1 MPSAEVKD
9 QIFNYLVVHAMHII
23 ADGQSYEAIV
33 GDLLA
38 IYSGSR
44 PAPPAVNSLELLQR
58 RLFDSLDAVE
68 PRNSPQMCSLRG
80 SQWKCTK
87 RGYGHILGFTKA
99 VLVALRQAALRHAV
113 PFDAALLALTAIAVA
128 NAKEVEDLEFTL
140 YAPTRDGVGEA
151 GLCGLFADWRVL
163 NISLDKM
170 TSTVLGVVQQ
180 VGHKIRTRQCGENQ
194 PAHQTENPAKPGLSH
209 ASEDNQ

>member
-1 MPSAEVKD
+1 M
-9 QIFNYLVVHAMHII
+9 
-23 ADGQSYEAIV
+23 
-33 GDLLA
+33 
-38 IYSGSR
+38 
-44 PAPPAVNSLELLQR
+44 
-58 RLFDSLDAVE
+58 
-68 PRNSPQMCSLRG
+68 
-80 SQWKCTK
+80 
-87 RGYGHILGFTKA
+87 
-99 VLVALRQAALRHAV
+99 LVALRQAALRHAV